1 MSRFFLERYKN
12 LKSYVPGEQPQDFS
26 KFIKLNTN
34 EMPYPPSQK
43 VIDAIDAM
51 QLLKLNLYPPVEFNS
66 LKTKI
71 ADFYDISREN
81 IFLSNGSDEILS
93 FIFLGFFRNGAE
105 VAFPDITYGFY
116 KVYAQL
122 YSSNANIIPLSS
134 DFTININDYNNI
146 GKNIVIAN
154 PNAPT
159 GICLSLL
166 DIEKIVKGNKDN
178 LVIIDEAYIDFG
190 GESAVPLI
198 KKYDNLLVVQTF
210 SKSRSLA
217 GARLGFAMGNSELI
231 DDLRKIKY
239 STNPYNVNRLTLTAG
254 EAAFDDD
261 VYFKSCCKK
270 ISETR
275 EYLTKE
281 LESLG
286 FFVLNSKANFIF
298 AKPFNITA
306 SELYLKLKE
315 KGVLIRYFKQER
327 IKNFVRISIGTK
339 EETDILLKE
348 IRGII

>member
-1 MSRFFLERYKN
+1 MSRFFLERYKD
-12 LKSYVPGEQPQDFS
+12 LKSYAPGEQPEDFS

-43 VIDAIDAM
+43 VIKAIDDL
-51 QLLKLNLYPPVEFNS
+51 QLLKLNLYPPVEFNN
-66 LKTKI
+66 LKAKI
-71 ADFYDISREN
+71 AKFYDISREN

-93 FIFLGFFRNGAE
+93 FIFLGFFRDGAN

-116 KVYAQL
+116 NVYAQL
-122 YSSNANIIPLSS
+122 YGSNADIIPLSS
-134 DFTININDYNNI
+134 DFTINIKDYINI

-159 GICLSLL
+159 GICLSLS
-166 DIEKIVKGNKDN
+166 DVEKIVKGNQDN
-178 LVIIDEAYIDFG
+178 LVVIDEAYIDFG

-198 KKYDNLLVVQTF
+198 KKYDNVLVVQTF

-217 GARLGFAMGNSELI
+217 GARLGFAMGDRKLI
-231 DDLRKIKY
+231 DGLRKIKY

-254 EAAFDDD
+254 EASFDDD
-261 VYFKSCCKK
+261 VYFNSCCKK

-281 LESLG
+281 LENIG
-286 FFVLNSKANFIF
+286 FLVLNSKANFIF

-306 SELYLKLKE
+306 NNLYLKLKE
-315 KGVLIRYFKQER
+315 KGILIRYFEQER
-327 IKNFVRISIGTK
+327 INDFVRISIGTK
-339 EETDILLKE
+339 EDTDILLKE

>member
-1 MSRFFLERYKN
+1 MSRFLLEKYSK
-12 LKSYVPGEQPQDFS
+12 LKAYEPGEQPQDFS

-34 EMPYPPSQK
+34 ELPYPPSQK
-43 VIDAIDAM
+43 VIDAVNAAEIK
-51 QLLKLNLYPPVEFNS
+51 KLNLYPPVEFLE
-66 LKTKI
+66 LKTNI
-71 ADFYDISREN
+71 ANFYDISREN

-93 FIFLGFFRNGAE
+93 FAFLAFFADGAK

-122 YSSNANIIPLSS
+122 YGSSADIIPLNK
-134 DFTININDYNNI
+134 DYCIDVNDYI
-146 GKNIVIAN
+146 DTGKNIVIAN

-159 GICLSLL
+159 GICLSFRE
-166 DIEKIVKGNKDN
+166 IEKIVKSNKDN

-217 GARLGFAMGNSELI
+217 GARLGFAMGSSEII

-239 STNPYNVNRLTLTAG
+239 STNPYNVNRLTLIAG
-254 EAAFDDD
+254 NAAFSDDA
-261 VYFKSCCKK
+261 YFRSCCKS

-275 EYLTKE
+275 KYLIKE
-281 LESLG
+281 LERLG
-286 FFVLNSKANFIF
+286 FFVLQSKANFIF
-298 AKPFNITA
+298 AKPSGISA
-306 SELYLKLKE
+306 SDLYLKLKE
-315 KGVLIRYFKQER
+315 KGILIRYFDKER
-327 IKNFVRISIGTK
+327 ICDFVRITIGTK
-339 EETDILLKE
+339 EQTEILLKE

>member
-1 MSRFFLERYKN
+1 MSRFFLKQYEQ
-12 LKSYVPGEQPQDFS
+12 LQSYVPGEQPEDFS

-43 VIDAIDAM
+43 VIDAIDST
-51 QLLKLNLYPPVEFNS
+51 QIEKLNLYPPVEFNN

-71 ADFYDISREN
+71 ADFYNISREN

-93 FIFLGFFRNGAE
+93 FIFLGFFANGVK

-122 YSSNANIIPLSS
+122 YGSNADIIPLSS
-134 DFTININDYNNI
+134 DFTININDYINI
-146 GKNIVIAN
+146 DKNIVIAN

-159 GICLSLL
+159 GICLSLS
-166 DIEKIVKGNKDN
+166 DIERIVESNENN
-178 LVIIDEAYIDFG
+178 LVVIDEAYIDFG
-190 GESAVPLI
+190 GETVAPLI
-198 KKYDNLLVVQTF
+198 KKYDNLIVVQTF

-217 GARLGFAMGNSELI
+217 GARLGFAMGNSGLI
-231 DDLRKIKY
+231 TDLLKIKY
-239 STNPYNVNRLTLTAG
+239 STNPYNVNRLTLIAG
-254 EAAFDDD
+254 EAAFNDDK
-261 VYFKSCCKK
+261 YFKSCCKR

-275 EYLTKE
+275 QYLIKE

-286 FFVLNSKANFIF
+286 FYVLNSKANFVF

-306 SELYLKLKE
+306 NDLYLKLKE
-315 KGVLIRYFKQER
+315 KGVLVRYFEEER
-327 IKNFVRISIGTK
+327 ISGFVRISIGTK